1 MIVATVRLQLHTYCS
16 SLALLR
22 LGQLHNLAAGALEIF
37 QRRFDVV
44 EVENVALERLALQRV
59 DKIVDPV
66 VVRRSGDVLELLLD
80 EF

>member
-1 MIVATVRLQLHTYCS
+1 MNILQLHTYCS

-22 LGQLHNLAAGALEIF
+22 LRQLHDLAAGALEIF
-37 QRRFDVV
+37 ERRFDVV

-59 DKIVDPV
+59 DEIVDPV
-66 VVRRSGDVLELLLD
+66 VVRRSSDILELLLD